1 MIKVRV
7 YEVARELGLD
17 NRELVSKIASL
28 GIQVRNHMSAL
39 EPAEVDRIKRAL
51 DKDRSSNV
59 VEERIRPTVVRR
71 RALATPGQT
80 PGRRPEDDDIAG
92 AASYEPPP
100 LEPAREPA
108 RSAPTPVARRE
119 EPVTPSP
126 ALNNTGRD
134 RAANTGRDLATMTP
148 SLETSPS
155 SVQAAPAARPVISD
169 EAPAAARPQPASAA
183 QATGAQAA
191 DAQGAGAQAAGAQA
205 AGAQATAAQ
214 GGAGTAQ
221 GGASAAAVGA
231 GTAQTNRE
239 GAAPAAAAHS
249 ASSGEIERPQAPV
262 AKPAPAAQPAPAGA
276 REPSPQPASRHEAPQ
291 RESAPREFE
300 RPQAPQQPSF
310 TPGQSFTAAQQSFG
324 PGGQQSFT
332 PGPRSYSRDNR
343 APAIVD
349 VRRPASLA
357 PASER
362 LGHTHLP
369 PGVVARGNTVAPSAP
384 RLSSEAVS
392 RIVAQHNP
400 VAPGPGFGGGAS
412 AIPPRR
418 RELGRAA
425 LGTPGRQQAR
435 PGQLGRPGRGRK
447 LMPGRKGAST
457 QITTP
462 GAQKRIIRIEDQ
474 VNLQQL
480 AQRMSLKATEVLM
493 KLVQLGM
500 TGVNINSKLDADTA
514 KILANEFGYEVEN
527 VAISAADMISAARG
541 EVSDVRTDY
550 VTRAPIVTVMGHVD
564 HGKTSLLDKIRTTR
578 VAAREAGGITQHIG
592 AYRVETEHGT
602 IVFLDTPGHEAFTA
616 MRARGAQATD
626 VVILVV
632 AADDG
637 VMPQTREAI
646 AHAKAAKV
654 PIIVAVNKID
664 KEGARPDVVM
674 RDLANEGV
682 QSEQWGGEALFQNV
696 SAITGEGISELLEKV
711 LLQAE
716 MLELHANPKV
726 PAEGIVLE
734 AYLDKGRGP
743 VANVIVRNGLLKTG
757 DLIVAGGAWGK
768 VKAMTDDR
776 GRQLREAEPAT
787 PIEILGLSEVPSA
800 GESFYVV
807 TDIKKAQEI
816 AETRRRAES
825 NAMPS
830 QQRMGLDQIH
840 QMMASGDVH
849 ELKLV
854 IKADVQGSIEA
865 IVKALTDLSTDKV
878 KVTVIHTGVG
888 GITEQDVL
896 LATASNC
903 IVIGFNVRPAGKAA
917 EMAKAERV
925 DMRFYRVIYEA
936 VDEVKKAMAGML
948 APNFIEKPLGKAEV
962 RQVFTIPKIGQV
974 AGCYVTDGKIVR
986 SGKARVVRD
995 SAQIWTGSIKGLRR
1009 IKDDVREVATNY
1021 ECGISLEGF
1030 TDIKE
1035 RDIIE
1040 CFELEQVAAQL

>member
-51 DKDRSSNV
+51 DKDKSSNV

-71 RALATPGQT
+71 RAVATPGA
-80 PGRRPEDDDIAG
+80 PAGAANGRRDDDDIAG

-100 LEPAREPA
+100 PSPVREPA
-108 RSAPTPVARRE
+108 RPAHAPVARRE
-119 EPVTPSP
+119 EPVTPST
-126 ALNNTGRD
+126 ALNERNDNGRE
-134 RAANTGRDLATMTP
+134 RAPMVPPPEAP
-148 SLETSPS
+148 STQVVP
-155 SVQAAPAARPVISD
+155 AAARPISD
-169 EAPAAARPQPASAA
+169 EAPRVQPPAVREAAAAA
-183 QATGAQAA
+183 ATQSDVQAA
-191 DAQGAGAQAAGAQA
+191 APAPVAE
-205 AGAQATAAQ
+205 
-214 GGAGTAQ
+214 
-221 GGASAAAVGA
+221 
-231 GTAQTNRE
+231 RP
-239 GAAPAAAAHS
+239 AAPAAQAPEPVAAKAEPAEPAAAAPAPS
-249 ASSGEIERPQAPV
+249 REAPV
-262 AKPAPAAQPAPAGA
+262 AA
-276 REPSPQPASRHEAPQ
+276 REPAPPPQQ
-291 RESAPREFE
+291 REPAPREYE
-300 RPQAPQQPSF
+300 RPAPQQPSF

-349 VRRPASLA
+349 VRRPNSLA

-400 VAPGPGFGGGAS
+400 VGPAPGQFGPGA

-425 LGTPGRQQAR
+425 LGTPGRPQAR

-527 VAISAADMISAARG
+527 VAVSAADMISAARG
-541 EVSDVRTDY
+541 EVSDEKGDY

-592 AYRVETEHGT
+592 AYRVETDHGT

-626 VVILVV
+626 LVILVV

-682 QSEQWGGEALFQNV
+682 QSEQWGGDVLFQNV
-696 SAITGEGISELLEKV
+696 SAISGEGISDLLEKV
-711 LLQAE
+711 LLQSE

-757 DLIVAGGAWGK
+757 DLIVAGGSWGK

-840 QMMASGDVH
+840 QMMASGDMH

-878 KVTVIHTGVG
+878 KVTIIHTGVG

-962 RQVFTIPKIGQV
+962 RMVFTIPKIGQV
-974 AGCYVTDGKIVR
+974 AGCYVTDGKILR

-1009 IKDDVREVATNY
+1009 VKDDVREVAQNY

>member
-51 DKDRSSNV
+51 DKDRQSNV

-71 RALATPGQT
+71 RSVVAPGG
-80 PGRRPEDDDIAG
+80 GRQDERDDIAG
-92 AASYEPPP
+92 AASYHPPEAA
-100 LEPAREPA
+100 EPARPA
-108 RSAPTPVARRE
+108 PGTRRE
-119 EPVTPSP
+119 EPRREEPRQEEPLREEPAYAREAAHEDLERESLPPEPTRPAVLPPSP
-126 ALNNTGRD
+126 TSAPVPSALVN
-134 RAANTGRDLATMTP
+134 
-148 SLETSPS
+148 ETSPVARPQPPAAPVS
-155 SVQAAPAARPVISD
+155 REAAPAAPSPAPQPPAPTPEPNDLQTAAVTAPAPES
-169 EAPAAARPQPASAA
+169 APAAARP
-183 QATGAQAA
+183 
-191 DAQGAGAQAAGAQA
+191 
-205 AGAQATAAQ
+205 
-214 GGAGTAQ
+214 
-221 GGASAAAVGA
+221 
-231 GTAQTNRE
+231 E
-239 GAAPAAAAHS
+239 
-249 ASSGEIERPQAPV
+249 PQAP
-262 AKPAPAAQPAPAGA
+262 APTPN
-276 REPSPQPASRHEAPQ
+276 
-291 RESAPREFE
+291 REFE
-300 RPQAPQQPSF
+300 RAPARDFDRPAQSGF
-310 TPGQSFTAAQQSFG
+310 TPGRSQQSFSR
-324 PGGQQSFT
+324 GGDR
-332 PGPRSYSRDNR
+332 P
-343 APAIVD
+343 PAVVD
-349 VRRPASLA
+349 VRRPGSALP

-400 VAPGPGFGGGAS
+400 IGAPPGVGG

-435 PGQLGRPGRGRK
+435 PGRPGAPGRARK
-447 LMPGRKGAST
+447 LMPGRKGLST

-527 VAISAADMISAARG
+527 VAVSAADMIAAARG
-541 EVSDVRTDY
+541 TISDEQIDY
-550 VTRAPIVTVMGHVD
+550 VQRAPIVTVMGHVY
-564 HGKTSLLDKIRTTR
+564 HGKTSLLDKIRSTR

-616 MRARGAQATD
+616 MRARGAEATD

-646 AHAKAAKV
+646 AHAKAAGV

-674 RDLANEGV
+674 RDLANEGL
-682 QSEQWGGEALFQNV
+682 QSEEWGGEVLFQNV
-696 SAITGEGISELLEKV
+696 SAHTGAGVSELLEKV
-711 LLQAE
+711 LLQSE
-716 MLELHANPKV
+716 MLEIRSNPKV
-726 PAEGIVLE
+726 PAEGVVLE

-743 VANVIVRNGLLKTG
+743 VANVLVRNGTLKIG
-757 DLIVAGGAWGK
+757 DLVVAGQAWGK

-816 AETRRRAES
+816 AETKRRADS
-825 NAMPS
+825 NAMPT
-830 QQRMGLDQIH
+830 QQRMGLDQFH
-840 QMMASGDVH
+840 QMMKDGEVH
-849 ELKLV
+849 ELKLI

-878 KVTVIHTGVG
+878 RVNVIHTGVG
-888 GITEQDVL
+888 GITENDVL

-917 EMAKAERV
+917 DVAKSERV
-925 DMRFYRVIYEA
+925 DLRLYRVIYDA
-936 VDEVKKAMAGML
+936 VEEVKKAMAGML
-948 APNFIEKPLGKAEV
+948 APNMVEKALGKAEV
-962 RQVFTIPKIGQV
+962 RQVFTIPKIGAV
-974 AGCYVTDGKIVR
+974 AGCYVTDGSIKR
-986 SGKARVVRD
+986 SAKARVVRD
-995 SAQIWTGSIKGLRR
+995 NVQVWQGAIKGLRR
-1009 IKDDVREVATNY
+1009 VKDDVREVAANY
-1021 ECGISLEGF
+1021 ECGISLDGF
-1030 TDIKE
+1030 NDIKE

-1040 CFELEQVAAQL
+1040 CFELESVAAQL